1 MSTQFTKL
9 PVCNTITNIT
19 ATASLYEQF
28 VLYGI
33 QRGADWAL
41 TTDHVTGDDTDITFS
56 WNSFLHNFDELILG
70 TTYYWKII
78 ATDNHRDTNE
88 GPTWTFITEGTK

>member
-56 WNSFLHNFDELILG
+56 ITTAGQVQYTSTDQAGFVSNNIRFRAWCISF
-70 TTYYWKII
+70 
-78 ATDNHRDTNE
+78 
-88 GPTWTFITEGTK
+88 